1 MLGKGNTSLFI
12 AITAVGRCE
21 WPIGFARMAFQMR
34 LAWRVGSIY
43 GVWRLIP
50 GSHNISGLVIDGFA

>member
-1 MLGKGNTSLFI
+1 
-12 AITAVGRCE
+12 
-21 WPIGFARMAFQMR
+21 MAFQMR